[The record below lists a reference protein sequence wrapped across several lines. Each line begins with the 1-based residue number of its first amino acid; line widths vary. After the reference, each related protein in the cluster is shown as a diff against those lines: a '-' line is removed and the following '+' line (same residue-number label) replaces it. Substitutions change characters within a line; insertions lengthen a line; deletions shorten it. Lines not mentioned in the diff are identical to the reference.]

1 MGYLEEKQKELQQE
15 LKDKIR
21 KDFKEYDDK
30 LYGLYVSQEAQ
41 KNYFLKHYHAC
52 ALYMNMG
59 ALADPHTKTRF
70 GKHIL
75 KHVQELCED
84 YLESQGITMDKS
96 CSVCDSCPYMREVFL
111 DDNDNI
117 LVVI

>member
-21 KDFKEYDDK
+21 KDFDEYDNK

-41 KNYFLKHYHAC
+41 NKYFLKHYHAC
-52 ALYMNMG
+52 AKYMNMG
-59 ALADPHTKTRF
+59 ALADPNTKPRF

-96 CSVCDSCPYMREVFL
+96 CSVCDSCPYMREVFV